1 MYVTHMY
8 SMASRLL
15 RTDVISFSNS
25 GKVEMYGNSRAV
37 LSYILLSSNYL
48 MARAFVFAT
57 LVVFWAWTHK
67 TTILTNYHN
76 YNNKL

>member
-1 MYVTHMY
+1 MVT
-8 SMASRLL
+8 
-15 RTDVISFSNS
+15 
-25 GKVEMYGNSRAV
+25 VEQF